1 MPEVARAGEHHG
13 QALPVGG
20 VDDLLIAH
28 RAAGLDH
35 RGGAGG
41 GGGQQTVGEREEG
54 VRRDHRA
61 GGEGLRET
69 RRPGRFRRLLGRD
82 AR

>member
-1 MPEVARAGEHHG
+1 MAEMAGAGEHHG
-13 QALPVGG
+13 EAFAVRG
-20 VDDLLIAH
+20 VDHFLVAH
-28 RAAGLDH
+28 RAAGLYD

-54 VRRDHRA
+54 VRRDHRT

-69 RRPGRFRRLLGRD
+69 RGAGRFGRLLGRD
-82 AR
+82 AG